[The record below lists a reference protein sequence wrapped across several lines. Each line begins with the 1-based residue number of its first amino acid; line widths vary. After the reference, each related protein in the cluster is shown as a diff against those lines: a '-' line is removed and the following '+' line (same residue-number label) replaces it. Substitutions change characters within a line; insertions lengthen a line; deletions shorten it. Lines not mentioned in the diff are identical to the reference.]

1 MARKCQ
7 KCGGFVG
14 EEDLYC
20 IHCGMPLE
28 HTEPESVPN
37 TGDSGAA
44 HQEKETD
51 EEMARPLRFG
61 EYLLIG
67 VLLLLPVV
75 NIILAVIWATSKKEN
90 PNRRNLARA
99 WLVFAAI
106 GAALSLLFCIGLFR
120 AMQLDEMRFPEPG
133 FDDYY
138 YEEYWDD
145 DDYDWD
151 MDHHWED
158 VWEHG
163 REI

>member
-1 MARKCQ
+1 MVRKCQ
-7 KCGGFVG
+7 KCGGIVG

-28 HTEPESVPN
+28 RVKPEGIQN
-37 TGDSGAA
+37 AGDGGDIQ
-44 HQEKETD
+44 QEKKAD

-75 NIILAVIWATSKKEN
+75 NIIMAVIWATGRKEN

-99 WLVFAAI
+99 WLVFAAV
-106 GAALSLLFCIGLFR
+106 GAVMGLLFLIGLFR
-120 AMQLDEMRFPEPG
+120 AIQLDEMTYPEPG
-133 FDDYY
+133 YDYY

-151 MDHHWED
+151 MEHHWDEI
-158 VWEHG
+158 WEHG
-163 REI
+163 RET